1 MSKNNLKNLI
11 YKERKLTVNPL
22 VFLTLLFV
30 FMILIPN
37 YPYYVAF
44 AYTPVAIFFIFLFGR
59 ENDDMSFTCCLPV
72 EKKDIVKARFVIS
85 IVIELLQVICAIPV
99 AILSTKINPAGQN
112 YAGIEPNFAFFGLVL
127 IMLGTYN
134 MNYFPKVYKNIK
146 KPGRPLFESMISMF
160 FYIVSVE
167 VVFAYIPSKLK
178 TVMDSVD
185 PKNFPAQLVV
195 LAVGVVWYIVVT
207 YMAYKKS
214 VSNFEIV
221 DL

>member
-1 MSKNNLKNLI
+1 MKSKRLKNLI

-22 VFLTLLFV
+22 VFLTVLFV
-30 FMILIPN
+30 FMLLIPN

-72 EKKDIVKARFVIS
+72 EKKDVVKARFIIS
-85 IVIELLQVICAIPV
+85 IFIELLQVVCAIPF
-99 AILSTKINPAGQN
+99 AIISVKINPAGQN

-127 IMLGTYN
+127 MMLGSYN

-146 KPGRPLFESMISMF
+146 KPGGPLITAMISMF
-160 FYIVSVE
+160 CFIVTVE
-167 VVFAYIPSKLK
+167 AIFAYIPSPIK

-185 PKNFPAQLVV
+185 PKNFPIQLVV
-195 LAVGVVWYIVVT
+195 LAVGIVLYIIET
-207 YMAYKKS
+207 YVSYKKS
-214 VSNFEIV
+214 VKNFETV